1 LENIFV
7 LLPTPLAQDQALR
20 ALAEIRA
27 DIDRRTRYSTFSALS
42 GFIAGGAA
50 LAGSGLCGAF
60 SFVGTRPEE
69 GLRFV
74 FVWCAVLAIAGLAQ
88 FVLTAAKARQRG
100 EALWTPIARTAF
112 AALLGPGIAGVAGSV
127 VLIES
132 SRFDMLPG
140 LWLLLYGCGLWAVSF
155 FAPLFLRV
163 LGVAFMIMGLCAWH
177 SVDQPALWLGL
188 GFGGLHLAFGG
199 VVLARYQK

>member
-1 LENIFV
+1 LEKIFV

-27 DIDRRTRYSTFSALS
+27 VIDRSTRYSTFSALS

-60 SFVGTRPEE
+60 PFVGTRPDE

-74 FVWCAVLAIAGLAQ
+74 SVWSAVLLIAAAAQ
-88 FVLTAAKARQRG
+88 FVLTAVKARQRG

-112 AALLGPGIAGVAGSV
+112 AALLGPGMAGVAGSV
-127 VLIES
+127 VLIETG
-132 SRFDMLPG
+132 RFDMLPG

-163 LGVAFMIMGLCAWH
+163 LGVAFMILGLCAWH
-177 SVDQPALWLGL
+177 SAEQSALWLGL
-188 GFGGLHLAFGG
+188 GFGGLHLVFSG